1 MIEIG
6 TYTIDLLQLSSILG
20 WMFVGGGLGL
30 IGSILLI
37 FLFTF
42 LSTLN
47 SATATVVSA
56 LGILIF
62 GIVATA
68 CKYVCFVGGIGW
80 LAVWILTAAGV

>member
-30 IGSILLI
+30 IGSFLLV
-37 FLFTF
+37 FLFTA
-42 LSTLN
+42 LSALN
-47 SATATVVSA
+47 STPSTVVGG
-56 LGILIF
+56 LGVLVSVF
-62 GIVATA
+62 VATA
-68 CKYVCFVGGIGW
+68 CKYVCLVGGIGW